1 MTQGAG
7 SAVRGRPPSTNARAI
22 ELVALDLFERN
33 GYQATTVEEIAA
45 AAGVSRRTFFRYFD
59 AKADV
64 LWGAFDSEVAT
75 IRQLLSESP
84 ANLALMTAIRRAVVT
99 ANQHHS
105 EDVDELRTRMTMITS
120 EPELFAAAAVHY
132 DAWERAVSE
141 FAADRLG
148 ESADSLLPLAIGR
161 ATLATCRA
169 AYDSWIAG
177 ADGDLT
183 TYLDDALRG
192 LASGFR

>member
-1 MTQGAG
+1 V
-7 SAVRGRPPSTNARAI
+7 VRGRPPSTSSRAI
-22 ELVALDLFERN
+22 ELVALDLFERR

-64 LWGAFDSEVAT
+64 LWGSFDSEVAT
-75 IRQLLSESP
+75 IRQLLADSP
-84 ANLALMTAIRRAVVT
+84 ANLAVMSAIRRAVVA
-99 ANQHHS
+99 ANRHHS
-105 EDVDELRTRMTMITS
+105 EDIKELRIRMRLITA

-148 ESADSLLPLAIGR
+148 QTTEALLPLAIGR

-169 AYDSWIAG
+169 AYDSWIAC

-183 TYLDDALRG
+183 THLDDALRG
-192 LASGFR
+192 LATGFR